1 MFISWKY
8 KLIGTFSLLLTL
20 LLTAC
25 GDAQSVPA
33 SSSTP
38 PTTVRSGGV
47 SQVPGLTAPAG
58 FQMSVYAT
66 GLHSPRFL
74 AIGPHGVLLV
84 ADRGS
89 GSIIALPSGSAP
101 DRAGPT
107 QIVVD
112 HLNDPTSLVWENGML
127 YVGEGS
133 SIARMTLGDDLHA
146 GPVQR
151 IITDLP
157 LGGQHST
164 RTVLLGPDH
173 HIYVSIGSDCNV
185 CNESDPHRAAIWIYD
200 MDGSHGRL
208 FAKGLRN
215 AVGLA
220 TNPWTHEIW
229 ADVNGRD
236 NLGDDIPPETVYRLV
251 DHGDYG
257 WPRCHAGTISDPQYG
272 QAANACQG
280 VEQPL
285 VKMQAHSA
293 PLGMA
298 FYPPTA
304 TSFPEAYRNSLYIAF
319 HGSWNRSTP
328 TGYKLVRIPLHNGQ
342 VAGPAEDFVT
352 GWLQSDG
359 GLSGRPVGLAFAADG
374 SLFVSDDS
382 RGVIYHVW
390 ARNS

>member
-1 MFISWKY
+1 
-8 KLIGTFSLLLTL
+8 
-20 LLTAC
+20 
-25 GDAQSVPA
+25 
-33 SSSTP
+33 
-38 PTTVRSGGV
+38 
-47 SQVPGLTAPAG
+47 
-58 FQMSVYAT
+58 
-66 GLHSPRFL
+66 
-74 AIGPHGVLLV
+74 
-84 ADRGS
+84 
-89 GSIIALPSGSAP
+89 LPSGSAP